1 MTKKSVDILV
11 ADDEEMMRELLED
24 VLHIDGYTVA
34 TAKDGEEALER
45 LQELGPLLLISDV
58 KMPRMNGFELLR
70 RVKERFPKVR
80 VIMMTGYADD
90 FTVKDAMRLKA
101 DEYIIKP
108 FTNHDL
114 SCVVKSII
122 GEAKN
127 TQARTA

>member
-1 MTKKSVDILV
+1 MTKKPVDILI

-45 LQELGPLLLISDV
+45 VQELGPLLLISDV
-58 KMPRMNGFELLR
+58 KMPRMNGFELRR
-70 RVKERFPKVR
+70 RVKERFPQVR

-90 FTVKDAMRLKA
+90 FTVKDAMRLRA

-108 FTNHDL
+108 FSNHDL
-114 SCVVKSII
+114 SHIVRSVIS
-122 GEAKN
+122 EARA
-127 TQARTA
+127 TQTRPC